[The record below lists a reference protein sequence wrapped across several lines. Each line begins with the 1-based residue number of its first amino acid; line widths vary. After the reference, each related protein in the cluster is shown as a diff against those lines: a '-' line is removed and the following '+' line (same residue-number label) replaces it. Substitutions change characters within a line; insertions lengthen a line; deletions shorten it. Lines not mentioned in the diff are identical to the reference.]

1 MKISEL
7 NGLPRK
13 ALNRIVSVFVRKGLR
28 QCGKHFRAYY
38 DISIAGGQYISI
50 GDFFSASKDV
60 AIHAFKSSK
69 NKKPEI
75 VIGNNVV
82 ITAHSY
88 ISCSDRV
95 TIGNGVLFGVNAFV
109 TDNFHGKGE
118 PHELLIPP
126 NDRELYSKGPVVIE
140 DNVWIGRNACIM
152 PGVHVGKGAIIG
164 SNSVVT
170 HDVEAFSV
178 VGGVPA
184 RVIKTISRSEVERQK

>member
-1 MKISEL
+1 MKRL
-7 NGLPRK
+7 QGLPKK
-13 ALNRIVSVFVRKGLR
+13 ALSRIVCLFAKHQLKS
-28 QCGKHFRAYY
+28 CGKHFRANY
-38 DISIAGGQYISI
+38 DFSIVGGQFITI
-50 GDFFSASKDV
+50 GDFFSAGKDV
-60 AIHAFKSSK
+60 AIHAFEMTA

-75 VIGNNVV
+75 MIGNNVV

-88 ISCSDRV
+88 ISCIDKVS
-95 TIGNGVLFGVNAFV
+95 IGNGVLFGVNAFV
-109 TDNFHGKGE
+109 TDNFHGRGE

-126 NDRELYSKGPVVIE
+126 NDRELFSKGPVIIE

-184 RVIKTISRSEVERQK
+184 RTIRKTDIEKHQ